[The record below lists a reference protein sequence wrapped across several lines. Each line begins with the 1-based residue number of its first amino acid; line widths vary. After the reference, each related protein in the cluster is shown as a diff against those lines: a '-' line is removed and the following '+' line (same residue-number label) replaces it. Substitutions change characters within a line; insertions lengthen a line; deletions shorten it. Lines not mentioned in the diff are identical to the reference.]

1 MRKIYSLV
9 LIAAAL
15 LIGTNVWA
23 TDVATVT
30 KGGSTQ
36 GFETLP
42 QAFASVS
49 AGETATITL
58 LDNVELSEVILI
70 NGGNDNSAVG
80 KHITLNLG
88 DENTPHTI
96 MGTDRTKCIFVLTK
110 GYFEITGNGVITY
123 QDINVNHGEK
133 WIKNDCGVCV
143 AVMGSVDPTASDWS
157 HLVVGAGVTLEAAY
171 AAVQLQAENTSATY
185 GLANNTYWTKWVDG
199 STLTSNNTTL
209 DDIWNHCNDISRIP
223 SEVTGP
229 DRKATIAQI
238 NGKYTKQRP
247 GTGVVLGFGYGINVD
262 IFGTLRGRL
271 YGLQIKGQI
280 TATPKIP
287 WQNDEAKFPKINVHP
302 GSEIWADAANTNEF
316 PGEGTGYKQPTAI
329 YASGYAI
336 WNIQGHVE
344 GANGVYVKM
353 GEIVVEGGAV
363 VKSNA
368 TDATAAH
375 HTSSGVSGVG
385 NAITLHSDWSDGT
398 MGITIK
404 ADDNGGTPEI
414 SSSANGG
421 AAIVET
427 ATIPNDPESQVQ
439 NITIEAGDFSG
450 DVNGCVVIS
459 DNFDG
464 DISVSGG
471 TYTGSIG
478 TLIGAMD
485 EGEAETI
492 IQTVVSQE
500 GETATVVIGTINTAA
515 GDEVVVVPEN
525 EDVAFEGVDEH
536 SVVKLKANSSN
547 ISKTLS
553 NDVTMKYLSLT
564 GTGSYTTTVTIPD
577 GKTMTVDQ
585 IVMDANGRIIVQA
598 GGKLVVTGTNGI
610 FADDV
615 NNLVLEAVE
624 GNQSIFL
631 FNPLVTTNRHPK
643 ATVNLVSKAYRKS
656 DGTQVWQRFGV
667 PAYDHITRADINYPN
682 ASAIMYWDN
691 AISGWKNV
699 TPGMEMKPFV
709 GFEVTTQQPTSG
721 DIYSMACNLVGN
733 NNVTI
738 PFLAGWNYFANSYT
752 AEMDVKDLLT
762 DLLTTN
768 AARIQGGI
776 YVYDAENNWW
786 HDISLVDC
794 LENKPRQSKL
804 DPMQAFL
811 ANLLPGEAIDASV
824 NYESVVWNHK
834 DEAKVVLTPSS
845 APARMSGNMTKVI
858 INVTSLESGRED
870 RVTLRESADF
880 TAELDNGYELEKL
893 INGASFNVYAPSEIG
908 NMVQLATNEIDGQ
921 FITID
926 SKEETSFKM
935 SFSDVNGRDLAIKDM
950 LTGTIMN
957 ITEGAEYFFST
968 EANETWNRFQIVGR
982 QEMPTAVETIENT
995 TASKAVYT
1003 VMGQYVGET
1012 TDWNN
1017 LPAGVYVVDGVKM
1030 VK

>member
-1 MRKIYSLV
+1 
-9 LIAAAL
+9 
-15 LIGTNVWA
+15 
-23 TDVATVT
+23 
-30 KGGSTQ
+30 
-36 GFETLP
+36 
-42 QAFASVS
+42 
-49 AGETATITL
+49 
-58 LDNVELSEVILI
+58 
-70 NGGNDNSAVG
+70 
-80 KHITLNLG
+80 
-88 DENTPHTI
+88 
-96 MGTDRTKCIFVLTK
+96 
-110 GYFEITGNGVITY
+110 
-123 QDINVNHGEK
+123 
-133 WIKNDCGVCV
+133 
-143 AVMGSVDPTASDWS
+143 
-157 HLVVGAGVTLEAAY
+157 
-171 AAVQLQAENTSATY
+171 
-185 GLANNTYWTKWVDG
+185 
-199 STLTSNNTTL
+199 
-209 DDIWNHCNDISRIP
+209 
-223 SEVTGP
+223 
-229 DRKATIAQI
+229 
-238 NGKYTKQRP
+238 
-247 GTGVVLGFGYGINVD
+247 
-262 IFGTLRGRL
+262 
-271 YGLQIKGQI
+271 
-280 TATPKIP
+280 
-287 WQNDEAKFPKINVHP
+287 
-302 GSEIWADAANTNEF
+302 
-316 PGEGTGYKQPTAI
+316 
-329 YASGYAI
+329 
-336 WNIQGHVE
+336 
-344 GANGVYVKM
+344 
-353 GEIVVEGGAV
+353 
-363 VKSNA
+363 
-368 TDATAAH
+368 
-375 HTSSGVSGVG
+375 
-385 NAITLHSDWSDGT
+385 
-398 MGITIK
+398 
-404 ADDNGGTPEI
+404 
-414 SSSANGG
+414 
-421 AAIVET
+421 
-427 ATIPNDPESQVQ
+427 
-439 NITIEAGDFSG
+439 
-450 DVNGCVVIS
+450 
-459 DNFDG
+459 
-464 DISVSGG
+464 
-471 TYTGSIG
+471 
-478 TLIGAMD
+478 
-485 EGEAETI
+485 
-492 IQTVVSQE
+492 
-500 GETATVVIGTINTAA
+500 
-515 GDEVVVVPEN
+515 
-525 EDVAFEGVDEH
+525 
-536 SVVKLKANSSN
+536 
-547 ISKTLS
+547 
-553 NDVTMKYLSLT
+553 
-564 GTGSYTTTVTIPD
+564 
-577 GKTMTVDQ
+577 
-585 IVMDANGRIIVQA
+585 
-598 GGKLVVTGTNGI
+598 
-610 FADDV
+610 
-615 NNLVLEAVE
+615 
-624 GNQSIFL
+624 
-631 FNPLVTTNRHPK
+631 
-643 ATVNLVSKAYRKS
+643 
-656 DGTQVWQRFGV
+656 
-667 PAYDHITRADINYPN
+667 
-682 ASAIMYWDN
+682 
-691 AISGWKNV
+691 
-699 TPGMEMKPFV
+699 MKPFV

>member
-9 LIAAAL
+9 LMAAAL
-15 LIGTNVWA
+15 LVGTNVWA

-58 LDNVELSEVILI
+58 LDNVELNEVILM
-70 NGGNDNSAVG
+70 NGGNDNSADG
-80 KHITLNLG
+80 KHITLDLG
-88 DENTPHTI
+88 EHHNIT
-96 MGTDRTKCIFVLTK
+96 MKGTDARKKSIFVLTK
-110 GYFEITGNGVITY
+110 GYFEITGKGTISFDGYN
-123 QDINVNHGEK
+123 DNNGEK
-133 WIKNDCGVCV
+133 WIGSQQGVCV
-143 AVMGSVDPTASDWS
+143 AVFGSVDPTASDWS
-157 HLVVGAGVTLEAAY
+157 HLVVGDSVKLIAAY
-171 AAVQLQAENTSATY
+171 AAVQLQASSSE
-185 GLANNTYWTKWVDG
+185 
-199 STLTSNNTTL
+199 NTTL
-209 DDIWNHCNDISRIP
+209 YGFSGNKYWTAWPKSDTTSVYSTLNASNN
-223 SEVTGP
+223 VTLS
-229 DRKATIAQI
+229 TIKDLCTDGETLI
-238 NGKYTKQRP
+238 ESGTGYIKKRP
-247 GTGVVLGFGYGINVD
+247 GKGVVLGFGYGINVD
-262 IFGTLRGRL
+262 IYGTLIGRL
-271 YGLQIKGQI
+271 YGLQIKGTI
-280 TATPKIP
+280 TGTPNIP
-287 WQNDEAKFPKINVHP
+287 LNNAGANFPRINVYP
-302 GSEIWADAANTNEF
+302 RSVIQADAANTNEF
-316 PGEGTGYKQPTAI
+316 PAEGTGYKQPTAI

-336 WNIQGHVE
+336 WDIQGNIT

-353 GEIVVEGGAV
+353 GEIVVQGNANIS
-363 VKSNA
+363 SNA
-368 TDATAAH
+368 TDTTAAH
-375 HTSSGVSGVG
+375 HTSSGVSGAG
-385 NAITLHSDWSDGT
+385 NAITLQSDWEDGT

-404 ADDNGGTPEI
+404 ADDNGGTPAI
-414 SSSANGG
+414 SSSAIGG

-427 ATIPNDPESQVQ
+427 NTTTDLEPQVQ
-439 NITIEAGDFSG
+439 NITIEAGEFSG

-471 TYTGSIG
+471 TYTGSIE
-478 TLIGAMD
+478 TLIEAMED
-485 EGEAETI
+485 DSTSI
-492 IQTVVSQE
+492 IQTVVAQD
-500 GETATVVIGTINTAA
+500 GNTATVVIGQKEE
-515 GDEVVVVPEN
+515 DDVVVPIPEN
-525 EDVAFEGVDEH
+525 EEVDF
-536 SVVKLKANSSN
+536 STVNANSIVKLRANSSN
-547 ISKTLS
+547 IAQTLS
-553 NDVTMKYLSLT
+553 ADVTMKYLSLT
-564 GTGSYTTTVTIPD
+564 GTGSNTATVTIPN
-577 GKTMTVDQ
+577 GKTMTVGQ

-631 FNPLVTTNRHPK
+631 FHPDVTTNRHPA

-656 DGTQVWQRFGV
+656 DGTYVWQRFGV
-667 PAYDHITRADINYPN
+667 PAYDHITRGDINYPN
-682 ASAIMYWDN
+682 ASAIKYWDN
-691 AISGWKNV
+691 AEDEWKNV
-699 TPGMEMKPFV
+699 SNTMEMKPFM
-709 GFEVTTQQPTSG
+709 GFEVTTQQSTSG

-733 NNVTI
+733 NNVSI

-752 AEMDVKDLLT
+752 AEMDVEDLLT
-762 DLLTTN
+762 NFLTTN
-768 AARIQGGI
+768 GARIIGGI

-786 HDISLVDC
+786 HDISLIDC
-794 LENKPRQSKL
+794 QEHAPRQSKL

-811 ANLLPGEAIDASV
+811 ANLTPGEAIDASV

-880 TAELDNGYELEKL
+880 TAELDNGYEMEKL

-935 SFSDVNGRDLAIKDM
+935 SFSGVNGRDLAIKDM

-968 EANETWNRFQIVGR
+968 GANEVSNRFQIVGR

-995 TASKAVYT
+995 VDSKAVYT

-1012 TDWNN
+1012 TDWSN